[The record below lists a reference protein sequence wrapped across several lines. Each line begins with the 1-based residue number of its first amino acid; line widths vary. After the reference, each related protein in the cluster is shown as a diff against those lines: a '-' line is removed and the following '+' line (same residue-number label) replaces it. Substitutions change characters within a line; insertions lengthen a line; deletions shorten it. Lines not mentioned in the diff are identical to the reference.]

1 MVLALAPIIAG
12 LVLAVLA
19 TLLLATEVAVRLTAA
34 AGKLG
39 ILAFRRK

>member
-1 MVLALAPIIAG
+1 MVLALAPIIVG

-19 TLLLATEVAVRLTAA
+19 TLLLAAEVAVRLTAA

-39 ILAFRRK
+39 VLAFRRK